1 MYQLNIIKKIKK
13 DYKKKLVIDIRIF
26 LRNKKKKSVNMVVK
40 VTKISQN
47 IKKINCLS
55 IGKNIRK
62 IRKNTLL

>member
-26 LRNKKKKSVNMVVK
+26 LRNKKKTSVNMVVK
-40 VTKISQN
+40 VTKISQK

-55 IGKNIRK
+55 IGKNIKK